1 MPLIL
6 SLAVHGNN
14 LFGAGPDGLFL
25 LQNGALTPVP
35 QPMSAL
41 YGCAVAG
48 DRLLAAGAPF
58 GVASRLI
65 EDADGLLSAEREW
78 QGGWMDHTSAPA
90 VSIAALPSAQGETPI
105 LLAAT
110 AGDGILRSSNRG
122 INWTLCNFGIQEY
135 VILSVAWGPRPAGTS
150 AGGSWLDRQVAFAG
164 SEAGVYRSPAAGLAW
179 KKVTDGPEDAVQ
191 ALAVSPCYHSDGIV
205 LAGTESQGLWR
216 STDGGLAFT
225 QVDGLPARIDALLA
239 SRNGYL
245 AGTPAGVLHSTDGA
259 AWEILPGSPAALAFA
274 EIGDVV
280 YAGNETGIASLQTR

>member
-6 SLAVHGNN
+6 SLSVYDNN
-14 LFGAGPDGLFL
+14 LIGAGPEGLFL
-25 LQNGALTPVP
+25 FRRGALTPIL

-48 DRLLAAGAPF
+48 DRLLVAGAPH

-65 EDADGLLSAEREW
+65 DGDDLTAEREW

-90 VSIAALPSAQGETPI
+90 VSITALASPNGETPI

-135 VILSVAWGPRPAGTS
+135 VILSLAWGPRPTTA
-150 AGGSWLDRQVAFAG
+150 SWLDRQVAFAG
-164 SEAGVYRSPAAGLAW
+164 SEAGLYRSPAAGLAW
-179 KKVTDGPEDAVQ
+179 KKVLEAPQDAVQ
-191 ALAVSPCYHSDGIV
+191 ALAVSHQYHTDGIV

-216 STDGGLAFT
+216 STDGGRSFA
-225 QVDGLPARIDALLA
+225 QVAGLPERVDALLA
-239 SRNGYL
+239 TATGYL
-245 AGTPAGVLHSTDGA
+245 AGTPEGVFRSADSAT
-259 AWEILPGSPAALAFA
+259 WEVIPSSPAALALA
-274 EIGDVV
+274 QVGETV
-280 YAGNETGIASLQTR
+280 YIGNETGIAVL